1 MKPIL
6 IVSPIPSHP
15 QLQGNS
21 QRIFTLAKLLKSF
34 GFPLHFVYYGM
45 EGLSGQQRRE
55 MDEFWDEFYYISP
68 NRAAPA
74 PSYGDYYDIDDW
86 FDDKVGLQVSELS
99 KLYDYGSCIV
109 NYVWFSKVLDYLPDS
124 VVKVIDTHDVF
135 GDRHIVA
142 KAAGLEPVWFYT
154 TVELERKGLSRA
166 DVVLAIQSEEAAYF
180 ELISNRG
187 VIEIGH
193 VIQPAFL
200 PLRNEKQLR
209 IGYLGSAN
217 PFNVASIQELEDALE
232 RVDNPSISWCLAGSI
247 TRAIDNKKGLFE
259 NWGFVDSLDD
269 FYREMDVI
277 VNPMVGGTG
286 LKIKSVEALSYGK
299 PLLATPDAMVGINT
313 TAESHLFE
321 SIASL
326 VQFASEYSSQRLVDE
341 TQLARNVYE
350 DYCRQQLVNIESLV
364 AVMSR

>member
-1 MKPIL
+1 
-6 IVSPIPSHP
+6 
-15 QLQGNS
+15 
-21 QRIFTLAKLLKSF
+21 
-34 GFPLHFVYYGM
+34 M
-45 EGLSGQQRRE
+45 EGLSEQQCRE
-55 MDEFWDEFYYISP
+55 MSEFWDEFYYISP

-74 PSYGDYYDIDDW
+74 PSYEDYYDIDDW

-99 KLYDYGSCIV
+99 KRYDYGSCIV
-109 NYVWFSKVLDYLPDS
+109 NYVWFSKVLDYLPNS

-154 TVELERKGLSRA
+154 TVELEQKGLSRA

-180 ELISNRG
+180 ELITDRK
-187 VIEIGH
+187 VIEVGH

-200 PLRNEKQLR
+200 PLRNEASLR

-217 PFNVASIQELEDALE
+217 PFNVASIQELELALD
-232 RVDNPSISWCLAGSI
+232 RVDNPNISWCLAGSI
-247 TRAIDNKKGLFE
+247 TREIDNQSGHFE

-277 VNPMVGGTG
+277 VNPMLGGTG

-313 TAESHLFE
+313 TAQSHLFD
-321 SIASL
+321 SVASL
-326 VQFASEYSSQRLVDE
+326 VQFANEYSAQLLVEE
-341 TQLARNVYE
+341 THLARSVYE
-350 DYCRQQLVNIESLV
+350 DYCRQQLVNIESLA

>member
-21 QRIFTLAKLLKSF
+21 QRIFTLAKWLKSS

-45 EGLSGQQRRE
+45 EGLTDLQRRE
-55 MDEFWDEFYYISP
+55 MSEFWDEFYYISP

-74 PSYGDYYDIDDW
+74 PSHDDYYDIDDW
-86 FDDKVGLQVSELS
+86 FDDKVGFQVSELS
-99 KLYDYGSCIV
+99 KRYDYGSCIV

-154 TVELERKGLSRA
+154 TVELESKGLSRA

-180 ELISNRG
+180 ELITHRQ

-193 VIQPAFL
+193 VIPPTFL
-200 PLRNEKQLR
+200 PQRNEKQLR

-217 PFNVASIQELEDALE
+217 PFNVASIEELEKALNG
-232 RVDNPSISWCLAGSI
+232 VDNTNISWCLAGSI
-247 TRAIDNKKGLFE
+247 TRAINNKDGIFE

-269 FYREMDVI
+269 FYREMDII

-321 SIASL
+321 SLTSL
-326 VQFASEYSSQRLVDE
+326 VQFANEYSAPRLVDE
-341 TQLARNVYE
+341 TNLARSVYQ
-350 DYCRQQLVNIESLV
+350 DYCHQQLVNIESLV